1 MKAVIELGGKQYLV
15 EPGTIL
21 LAEKV
26 PVEKGGTYTTD
37 RVLMLLDGEDVILGK
52 PYVEK
57 ARVVFT
63 VLDQTKRRKVVV
75 QKYRPKTGYL
85 RTKGHR
91 QPASQ
96 LQVELLEGAGKRDER
111 KVEKKKVR
119 KKKPKTEQV
128 SQAEQ
133 AEASSAE

>member
-1 MKAVIELGGKQYLV
+1 MKAVVELGGKQYLV

-21 LAEKV
+21 LAERV

-96 LQVELLEGAGKRDER
+96 LQVELLEGAGRRDER

-119 KKKPKTEQV
+119 KRKPKTEQV

-133 AEASSAE
+133 AEASSGE